1 MQPLKK
7 FIIILLGGAILT
19 PAILFSLFSGLN
31 YLFYLLFNLESF
43 ESIQH
48 SAVWFIYGPII
59 FIAIISI
66 LLILEVQI
74 NDYPHKKPHTNNL

>member
-1 MQPLKK
+1 MQPLQK

-48 SAVWFIYGPII
+48 SAVWFIYGLII
-59 FIAIISI
+59 VIAIVSVFI
-66 LLILEVQI
+66 ILEEQI
-74 NDYPHKKPHTNNL
+74 NDYPHKKPHTNSL